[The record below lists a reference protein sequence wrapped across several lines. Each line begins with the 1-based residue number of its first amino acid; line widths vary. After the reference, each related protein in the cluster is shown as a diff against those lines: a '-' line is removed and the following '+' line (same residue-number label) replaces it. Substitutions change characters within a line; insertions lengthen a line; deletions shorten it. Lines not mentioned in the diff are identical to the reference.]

1 MIATPKQ
8 NFNERHNMK
17 HLTIILIMAIAF
29 CGCQTLQTPEGRL
42 DRERVI
48 RALDTGELF
57 FNMGLNFAKVRGADP
72 LQVERIRVTSSIAFD
87 LVRDALAVNLRD
99 TKHAKDTSPL
109 LQVRSGPYSCHS
121 LEPWATIA
129 RRLLW

>member
-1 MIATPKQ
+1 MRQ
-8 NFNERHNMK
+8 NTRDRYDRCTNIRDRYDRY
-17 HLTIILIMAIAF
+17 
-29 CGCQTLQTPEGRL
+29 GRPA
-42 DRERVI
+42 VI
-48 RALDTGELF
+48 RNRYMTVL
-57 FNMGLNFAKVRGADP
+57 RSW
-72 LQVERIRVTSSIAFD
+72 LQYPVSYEDVMSEESKKPQP
-87 LVRDALAVNLRD
+87 DALCGKLNLRD